1 MAKIVDPDDLL
12 QSTTPS
18 DTTPDGN
25 VFFDVAT
32 KQIELIDINI
42 VSSIDYGGGATA
54 NRLSTDGSSLQA
66 LYSFAKEEWKNDTEL
81 IKYPFPFIAITAE
94 QFELTNDWDFISNAG
109 ITQSYDETKNL
120 LRDAGWALKDANADS
135 LEEYMNITSLGAFN
149 DSNLD
154 QGYILQ
160 IDGGT
165 PSNIILPGEINQA
178 IKILGAVGYGN
189 FDYTGFFKIYLREQ
203 AKIYAFY
210 DLIAEQNLTV
220 LTYRKYALPLANA
233 ADIKI
238 TAADVAISV
247 GGTQADQAPYSGMS
261 ITYYQV
267 PQDRGGFSGGTYSF
281 DIIIDGN
288 SATAEQI
295 YEFVQWSLRQSFD
308 IDASTFSV
316 RGDTA
321 EELLEFIGD
330 TLRTKS
336 TNVGTSGV
344 YIDNFNATDT
354 NRLEF
359 TDNTDTVRTFP
370 FVASGNILFN
380 DNLSGDAA
388 AKYWVFFTNTK
399 ELTGTDIGI
408 TQSVGYTG
416 SIYTAGSVDF
426 ATFSYLD
433 YVNTT
438 GFTTTTNNGVYQITA
453 TPSATNLVVY
463 KVDEIDIVTGAVG
476 PSVTVSENPYG
487 SPDAIIINE
496 QDGTPISGTVSAA
509 SSIAFDFDYDG
520 NVQGNRTAATN
531 AKFTAIAIGLSTG
544 QYVIVTGTLTRST
557 TNVISF
563 VAALERN
570 YSNPV

>member
-12 QSTTPS
+12 QSTNPS

-42 VSSIDYGGGATA
+42 LASVDYGGGATA
-54 NRLSTDGSSLQA
+54 NRLSSDGSSLQA
-66 LYSFAKEEWKNDTEL
+66 VYSFSKEEWKDDTEL
-81 IKYPFPFIAITAE
+81 IKYAFPFIAITAE

-109 ITQSYDETKNL
+109 ITLSQDETKNL
-120 LRDAGWALKDANADS
+120 LRDAGWALKDANGDS

-160 IDGGT
+160 LDGGT

-233 ADIKI
+233 SDIKV
-238 TAADVAISV
+238 TNNDAAISV
-247 GGTQADQAPYSGMS
+247 GGTAADQAPYSGMS
-261 ITYYQV
+261 ITYYAV
-267 PQDRGGFSGGTYSF
+267 PQDRGGLVGGTYSF

-308 IDASTFSV
+308 IDAGTGSV

-336 TNVGTSGV
+336 TQNGTSGV
-344 YIDNFNATDT
+344 YIDNFNSTDT
-354 NRLEF
+354 NRIEF
-359 TDNTDTVRTFP
+359 TDNTDTVRAFP
-370 FVASGNILFN
+370 FVASGTIQFN
-380 DNLSGDAA
+380 ENLTGDAA

-399 ELTGTDIGI
+399 ELVGTDIGI
-408 TQSVGYTG
+408 TQSAGYTG
-416 SIYTAGSVDF
+416 SIYNAGSVNF
-426 ATFSYLD
+426 ATFSNGDYL
-433 YVNTT
+433 NTT
-438 GFTTTTNNGVYQITA
+438 GFATTTNNGVYQITA

-463 KVDEIDIVTGAVG
+463 KVDEIDIVTAVAG

-487 SPDAIIINE
+487 SPDAIIVNE
-496 QDGTPISGTVSAA
+496 QDGSPISGTVSAQ
-509 SSIAFDFDYDG
+509 SSISFDFDYDG
-520 NVQGNRTAATN
+520 NTQGNRTAATN
-531 AKFTAIAIGLSTG
+531 AKYTAVSIGLSTG
-544 QYVIVTGTLTRST
+544 QYVITTGSITRTT